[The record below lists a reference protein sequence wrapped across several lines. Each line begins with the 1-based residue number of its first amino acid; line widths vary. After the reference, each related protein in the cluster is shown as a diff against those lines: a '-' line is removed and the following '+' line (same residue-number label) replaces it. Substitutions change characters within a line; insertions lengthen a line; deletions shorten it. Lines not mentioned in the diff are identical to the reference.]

1 MAINPIGI
9 LNICL
14 LTNQIKI
21 IKIKVFSVELK
32 NQISFMEVD
41 LSISFYRNKSHLRT
55 QGLKRYFWSPRV
67 STRIIVRTADHYSE
81 KRNRK
86 THFDFDIHTWIN
98 TSNDI
103 YDDYRDYDDDDDLG
117 KLAVVRIVLLLLRV
131 LRGDCVFC
139 NGDDDDGNY
148 DDDDDD
154 HNGNW

>member
-1 MAINPIGI
+1 MSIRLSSSSSREAFLSISGSCYRNLIKILKVLPSMTINPIRI

-21 IKIKVFSVELK
+21 IKIKVFSVKLK
-32 NQISFMEVD
+32 NQISIMEVD

-86 THFDFDIHTWIN
+86 THFDFDIHT
-98 TSNDI
+98 
-103 YDDYRDYDDDDDLG
+103 
-117 KLAVVRIVLLLLRV
+117 
-131 LRGDCVFC
+131 
-139 NGDDDDGNY
+139 
-148 DDDDDD
+148 
-154 HNGNW
+154 

>member
-1 MAINPIGI
+1 MHIMVEILTGYFLHTYRYVHQVIQLFFKRSFPLHFRFLLQKFNQNFLFKNSIEILKVLPSMTINPIRI

-21 IKIKVFSVELK
+21 IKIKVFSVKLK
-32 NQISFMEVD
+32 NQISIMEVD

-86 THFDFDIHTWIN
+86 THFDFDMHT
-98 TSNDI
+98 
-103 YDDYRDYDDDDDLG
+103 
-117 KLAVVRIVLLLLRV
+117 
-131 LRGDCVFC
+131 
-139 NGDDDDGNY
+139 
-148 DDDDDD
+148 
-154 HNGNW
+154 